1 MARNP
6 RQNSRD
12 DPRWQDEDRIAPP
25 SRRKRRRVWPYA
37 ALLLLAWGLIFGA
50 VFWSHF
56 LSDLPDVNKLLVAG
70 ASRDVTV
77 LDDRGRL
84 IARRG
89 LTQGARVDVV
99 QLPPYVP
106 NAFIAVEDRRFRSHY
121 GLDPI
126 GLLRAAFENILAGHV
141 RQGGSTLT
149 QQLAKNLFLD
159 SNRTFGRKTQEAMLA
174 LYLESRYS
182 KDQILTLY
190 LNRVYFG
197 AGVYGIEAA
206 AQRFFGKS
214 ARNLTLPEAA
224 MLAGSVKAPARYNA
238 LADTDASLAR
248 AQIVLR
254 AMEDV
259 PREAFVGEADRADAY
274 RDSALGIACGQT
286 ISQPFVV
293 AYMTEQLQLQKPHRV
308 LEIGAGSGY
317 QAAVL
322 SKLAGKVL
330 TVERFRMLADTARAR
345 LEKLGFDNVEVMLGD
360 GFDLPANI
368 GPFDR
373 IIVTAAMVE
382 IPPNLTD
389 RLETGGILIA
399 PVGPQHGVQTLV
411 RIVRTATGLERR
423 ELVDVRFVPA
433 LPGIAREL

>member
-1 MARNP
+1 MMFQLNL
-6 RQNSRD
+6 
-12 DPRWQDEDRIAPP
+12 
-25 SRRKRRRVWPYA
+25 RRR
-37 ALLLLAWGLIFGA
+37 GI
-50 VFWSHF
+50 
-56 LSDLPDVNKLLVAG
+56 SDQA
-70 ASRDVTV
+70 
-77 LDDRGRL
+77 
-84 IARRG
+84 
-89 LTQGARVDVV
+89 
-99 QLPPYVP
+99 
-106 NAFIAVEDRRFRSHY
+106 
-121 GLDPI
+121 
-126 GLLRAAFENILAGHV
+126 
-141 RQGGSTLT
+141 
-149 QQLAKNLFLD
+149 
-159 SNRTFGRKTQEAMLA
+159 
-174 LYLESRYS
+174 
-182 KDQILTLY
+182 
-190 LNRVYFG
+190 
-197 AGVYGIEAA
+197 
-206 AQRFFGKS
+206 
-214 ARNLTLPEAA
+214 
-224 MLAGSVKAPARYNA
+224 
-238 LADTDASLAR
+238 
-248 AQIVLR
+248 VLR
-254 AMEDV
+254 ALEEV

-322 SKLAGKVL
+322 AKLAGKVL